1 MRYKGFFLVLLFFA
15 LVSAPLWEEDTWTSS
30 LNKASSIVSLIDQNY
45 FKNVDQEELAYSSIK
60 GMLQTLDPHSYFLD
74 PSHFD
79 RLREEYKGKYY
90 GLGILIQKQAKRLV
104 VISPIEGGP
113 AYRLGILS
121 GDVISHINGE
131 TTEPITSE
139 DAMMKLRG
147 PEGTEVTIT
156 VAREGKQPFDLTI
169 VREEIALYSVP
180 YAFLLQDDIGYVFIR
195 NFAETTTNEFAEKV
209 DFLLQQG
216 MKKLILDLRGNGGGT
231 FLQSLELSDDF
242 LSKGTL
248 VVSIKGRN
256 KYLDRQYFA
265 ERDNQYEDIPLV
277 ILINRGSASAPEILS
292 GAIMDNDRGLIVGSD
307 SWGKGLVQTVIP
319 LAENAAVALTTA
331 RYYTPSGRSIQRDYS
346 NFEDYYLYRKE
357 TPEEKREIAYT
368 AGGRRVLGQGGISP
382 DYKVEVD
389 FEEFIYNLAFS
400 GAFFTYAKEFA
411 GKKRPV
417 SKDYIFP
424 DDQRSGNR
432 SMKKVIDQNFSVD
445 QNIVDDFKT
454 YLRQEKIE
462 NDDGQFDAS
471 KKNIKRELE
480 REIYSALWGIEAGIK
495 SYRKTDPV
503 VMKAIEV
510 LPEAEALL
518 KKKIPQKHPLP

>member
-1 MRYKGFFLVLLFFA
+1 MRYKGFLFVLIFFS
-15 LVSAPLWEEDTWTSS
+15 LVSAPAWEEDVWTAS
-30 LNKASSIVSLIDQNY
+30 LNKISSIVNLIEQKYYKD
-45 FKNVDQEELAYSSIK
+45 VDQEELSYSSIR

-74 PSHFD
+74 PRHFD

-90 GLGILIQKQAKRLV
+90 GLGILIQKQGKRLV

-113 AYRLGILS
+113 AYRLGIRS

-147 PEGTEVTIT
+147 PEGTQVSITIS
-156 VAREGKQPFDLTI
+156 REGKEPFDLTI

-180 YAFLLQDDIGYVFIR
+180 YSFLLEGDIGYIFIR
-195 NFAETTTNEFAEKV
+195 NFAETTTDEFREKM
-209 DFLLQQG
+209 DLLISQG

-242 LSKGTL
+242 LSEGTL

-256 KYLDRQYFA
+256 KNLDRKYFA
-265 ERDNQYEDIPLV
+265 EKDNQYENIPLV

-307 SWGKGLVQTVIP
+307 SWGKGLVQTIIP
-319 LAENAAVALTTA
+319 LTENAAMALTTA
-331 RYYTPSGRSIQRDYS
+331 KYYTPSGRSIQRDYS
-346 NFEDYYLYRKE
+346 NFEDYYLYARE

-382 DYKVEVD
+382 DYAVDVD
-389 FEEFIYNLAFS
+389 FDEFIYNLAIA
-400 GAFFTYAKEFA
+400 GAFFTYAKEFTQA
-411 GKKRPV
+411 KRPI
-417 SKDYIFP
+417 SKDYVFP
-424 DDQRSGNR
+424 GGRETTSPSRN
-432 SMKKVIDQNFSVD
+432 KIIDQNFSVD
-445 QNIVDDFKT
+445 ENIVDDFKV
-454 YLRQEKIE
+454 YLGQEKIE
-462 NDDGQFDAS
+462 YDDGKFEAL
-471 KKNIKRELE
+471 KKDIIRELE
-480 REIYSALWGIEAGIK
+480 REIHSALWGIEAGIK
-495 SYRKTDPV
+495 AYRKTDPV
-503 VMKAIEV
+503 VLKAIEV

-518 KKKIPQKHPLP
+518 KKKIP

>member
-1 MRYKGFFLVLLFFA
+1 MRYKGFFFVLLFFA
-15 LVSAPLWEEDTWTSS
+15 LVSAPAWEEDIWTSS
-30 LNKASSIVSLIDQNY
+30 LNKISSMVNLIDQKY
-45 FKNVDQEELAYSSIK
+45 YENVDQEELAYSSIR

-74 PSHFD
+74 PRHFD

-90 GLGILIQKQAKRLV
+90 GLGILIQKQDKRLV

-113 AYRLGILS
+113 AYRLGIRS

-139 DAMMKLRG
+139 EAMMRLRG
-147 PEGTEVTIT
+147 PKGTEVTIT
-156 VAREGKQPFDLTI
+156 IAREGKEPFDVKI

-180 YAFLLQDDIGYVFIR
+180 YAFLIQDDIGYIFIR
-195 NFAETTTNEFAEKV
+195 NFAETTTDEFAEKT
-209 DFLLQQG
+209 DFLLKQG

-242 LSKGTL
+242 LPKGTL

-256 KYLDRQYFA
+256 KYLDRKYFA
-265 ERDNQYEDIPLV
+265 EKDDQYEKIPLV

-319 LAENAAVALTTA
+319 LTEKAAVALTTA

-346 NFEDYYLYRKE
+346 NFEDYYLYRKD
-357 TPEEKREIAYT
+357 TPEDQREIAYT

-389 FEEFIYNLAFS
+389 FNEFIYNLALS
-400 GAFFTYAKEFA
+400 GSFFTYAKDFSQ
-411 GKKRPV
+411 KKRPI
-417 SKDYIFP
+417 SKNYVFP
-424 DDQRSGNR
+424 DDPKKESRSTE
-432 SMKKVIDQNFSVD
+432 KVIDQNFSVD
-445 QNIVDDFKT
+445 QTIVDDFKK
-454 YLRQEKIE
+454 YLNQEKIE
-462 NDDGQFDAS
+462 YDDGQFGTSIKD
-471 KKNIKRELE
+471 IKRELE

-495 SYRKTDPV
+495 VYRRTDPV
-503 VMKAIEV
+503 VLKAIEV
-510 LPEAEALL
+510 LPEAQDLL
-518 KKKIPQKHPLP
+518 EKKIP